1 MLLNSSLRS
10 RHNAGAGGSRRQ
22 SAFVSLFVFFF
33 VFVFVIVSPFVIAVV
48 IVFEDEDF
56 YPMETQCWGSGFQA
70 PFTHSRVKEADN
82 VDRKTCPGLR
92 NICMWQKGI
101 GFVDCV

>member
-1 MLLNSSLRS
+1 MLRP
-10 RHNAGAGGSRRQ
+10 GGSRRQ
-22 SAFVSLFVFFF
+22 F
-33 VFVFVIVSPFVIAVV
+33 VFVFVIVCPFVIAVV

-82 VDRKTCPGLR
+82 VERKTCPGLR
-92 NICMWQKGI
+92 GICELVFLGNALGKK
-101 GFVDCV
+101 